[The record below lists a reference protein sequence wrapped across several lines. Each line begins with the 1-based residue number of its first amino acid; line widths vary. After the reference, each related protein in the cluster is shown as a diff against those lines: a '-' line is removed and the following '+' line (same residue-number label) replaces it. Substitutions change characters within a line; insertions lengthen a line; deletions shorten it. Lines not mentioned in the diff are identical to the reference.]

1 MRQPHR
7 STTGRDPEWSIRP
20 IQWPLHRGYSPV
32 LNGGGVEYSLAHT
45 AGGSE
50 GRNADVGKRATRKTQ
65 GGDGIR
71 DLEVDALKAENLH
84 LKEEIERLRLR
95 NAGAHPAAALA
106 DALQSSDGAADSADD
121 ALTMY
126 ASSMVI
132 RSELIELLALFKSTI
147 HDYERRLEMLTESP
161 SVTAAETTDTADEAD
176 EDADDEAEELVA
188 EADDEIDLADETDD
202 QDTDDEDTADDA
214 DELVAEA
221 DDDTSGERDDEAEA
235 GQDAVTIDLRDK
247 ERAKDRDKD
256 KVKAVNGSRRNGRNN
271 RGRDRQHD
279 EDTAPAAKGA

>member
-1 MRQPHR
+1 M
-7 STTGRDPEWSIRP
+7 
-20 IQWPLHRGYSPV
+20 
-32 LNGGGVEYSLAHT
+32 
-45 AGGSE
+45 
-50 GRNADVGKRATRKTQ
+50 GKRATRKAKA
-65 GGDGIR
+65 GDGIR

-106 DALQSSDGAADSADD
+106 DALQSADDAGDSADD

-147 HDYERRLEMLTESP
+147 QDYERRLEMLTGAP
-161 SVTAAETTDTADEAD
+161 ASVEVSRDEDELDEIDLTVTEDEAD
-176 EDADDEAEELVA
+176 EDDLEDDEQDDDELVA
-188 EADDEIDLADETDD
+188 EADDE
-202 QDTDDEDTADDA
+202 DDEQDD

-221 DDDTSGERDDEAEA
+221 DDAQNDDAE
-235 GQDAVTIDLRDK
+235 QHDAVTIDLRDK
-247 ERAKDRDKD
+247 GRKKDN
-256 KVKAVNGSRRNGRNN
+256 VTTVNGSRRKGGN
-271 RGRDRQHD
+271 RDRSRD

>member
-32 LNGGGVEYSLAHT
+32 LNGGGVENSSAHT

-50 GRNADVGKRATRKTQ
+50 GRNADVGKRATRKTK

-188 EADDEIDLADETDD
+188 EADD
-202 QDTDDEDTADDA
+202 
-214 DELVAEA
+214 
-221 DDDTSGERDDEAEA
+221 DTSGERDDEAEA